1 MPQFFA
7 VWPRP
12 ETPEHTGSSM
22 NPVRFYLTLIPLFS
36 ILSAA
41 VPLAYAQSAVDEGDV
56 RVLTTPDNVQ
66 LRISYYESTGGKESP
81 VVILFPGVQGKEES
95 MTRKVWSGVAKALHQ
110 KGYAVVTADL
120 RKHGDSA
127 ILDDQGEPD
136 PRQNRLMANDYQL
149 MASLDLE
156 TIKAFLLGEHE
167 KQKLNIR
174 KLGVA
179 TAGSGC
185 LVACGFAIHDWSKKP
200 WADNAVYSLRTPKG
214 QDVRAIMMLSPEVSV
229 RGLNSTALLKSL
241 PAPPDGVAVH
251 IWYNPAISAE
261 RKSAEKMFSLLELRR
276 SPYAEARMLN
286 EGPTDKEYSGE
297 GLLQG
302 QAKPVM
308 EKHITDFFDKG
319 LQQLEF
325 PWQTRKSRL
334 E

>member
-1 MPQFFA
+1 MKPFPHF
-7 VWPRP
+7 
-12 ETPEHTGSSM
+12 
-22 NPVRFYLTLIPLFS
+22 LTVVPLFF
-36 ILSAA
+36 ILTVLLPAA
-41 VPLAYAQSAVDEGDV
+41 NAQSTADEGEV
-56 RVLTTPDNVQ
+56 RVLTTPDGFP
-66 LRISYYESTGGKESP
+66 LKISYFESTGGKESP
-81 VVILFPGVQGKEES
+81 VVILFPGVEGKEDS

-120 RKHGDSA
+120 RKHGDSV
-127 ILDDQGEPD
+127 IPDEQGEPD
-136 PRQNRLMANDYQL
+136 ARANRLATNDYQL
-149 MASLDLE
+149 MASVDLE
-156 TIKAFLLGEHE
+156 TIKAFLLEEHE

-185 LVACGFAIHDWSKKP
+185 LVACGFAIHDWAKKP
-200 WADNAVYSLRTPKG
+200 WADNAVFSLRTPKG

-229 RGLNSTALLKSL
+229 RGLNSTALLKNL
-241 PAPPDGVAVH
+241 PAPPDGIAVH
-251 IWYNPAISAE
+251 IWYNPAIAAE
-261 RKSAEKMFSLLELRR
+261 RKSAEKIFGLLELKR
-276 SPYAEARMLN
+276 SPYADARKLN
-286 EGPTDKEYSGE
+286 EGPPDKEYSGE

-308 EKHITDFFDKG
+308 EKHITEFFDNG